1 MRSNRWQDWELED
14 LRKNYGKVIS
24 RELAKRYNKTP
35 SAVQTMAWKLGV
47 SGRGRKIEKE
57 SKVNEELL
65 EYVSYGFKPYQIANI
80 MGMNEERVKTI
91 IRGHS

>member
-1 MRSNRWQDWELED
+1 MSSNRWEEWMKKD
-14 LRKNYGKVIS
+14 LKKKYLKVPS
-24 RELAKRYNKTP
+24 KVLAKKYNKTP
-35 SAVQTMAWKLGV
+35 AAVQTMAWKLGAAGKGKSIERV
-47 SGRGRKIEKE
+47 SKA
-57 SKVNEELL
+57 NEELL

>member
-1 MRSNRWQDWELED
+1 MSNRWKKEEIEYLIKHYD
-14 LRKNYGKVIS
+14 KIS
-24 RELAKRYNKTP
+24 STVLAKKFGKTP
-35 SAVQTMAWKLGV
+35 SAVQSKAWKMGLN
-47 SGRGRKIEKE
+47 SGRETQKD
-57 SKVNEELL
+57 EELL

>member
-1 MRSNRWQDWELED
+1 MSSNRWTKED
-14 LRKNYGKVIS
+14 IDFLKKSYRNVPVVEIAS
-24 RELAKRYNKTP
+24 HLNKTQA
-35 SAVQTMAWKLGV
+35 AVTTQAWKQGLA
-47 SGRGRKIEKE
+47 GRERGKKKSNRD
-57 SKVNEELL
+57 EELL

>member
-1 MRSNRWQDWELED
+1 
-14 LRKNYGKVIS
+14 
-24 RELAKRYNKTP
+24 
-35 SAVQTMAWKLGV
+35 MAWKLGV

>member
-1 MRSNRWQDWELED
+1 MSSNRWEEWMKED
-14 LRKNYGKVIS
+14 LKKMYLKVPS
-24 RELAKRYNKTP
+24 KVLAKKYNKTP
-35 SAVQTMAWKLGV
+35 SAVQTMAWKLGAAGKV
-47 SGRGRKIEKE
+47 KPIKRV